1 MRTVSDSEDLRSHK
15 ASLISRLAWL
25 PAEPGQREPTANIPI
40 SLLKTLNLK
49 ADLQTQRSTN
59 TRKQRSGAIT
69 SSAVTDQT
77 ADSESDVPASS
88 GQWPASPER
97 DQLPPD
103 SSSASGEHS
112 DYSVQDI
119 SKYPL
124 SFSSSRR
131 QSGAS
136 ISSHS
141 ILSGPPGPISTG
153 RFLRHSGSSSIKSS
167 SILSPSVASSS
178 GGEESHRFTCHAS
191 GCGKSY
197 KAASGLKYHVDVSAN
212 HQSIR

>member
-1 MRTVSDSEDLRSHK
+1 MIPSNPRSCRTC
-15 ASLISRLAWL
+15 LIFRLAWL

-49 ADLQTQRSTN
+49 ADLKVQRLTN
-59 TRKQRSGAIT
+59 IRKQRNGVVI
-69 SSAVTDQT
+69 SSAVTGQT
-77 ADSESDVPASS
+77 AESESDVPASS

-112 DYSVQDI
+112 DYSILDI

-136 ISSHS
+136 VSSRS
-141 ILSGPPGPISTG
+141 VLSRPPGPISAG
-153 RFLRHSGSSSIKSS
+153 RSLRRPGSLKIKSPV
-167 SILSPSVASSS
+167 IVSPSVASSS
-178 GGEESHRFTCHAS
+178 GGEESHRFTCHES

-197 KAASGLKYHVDVSAN
+197 KNAGGLKYHVDVSAN
-212 HQSIR
+212 DISRSDSFY